1 MAHPV
6 NHRHGGHHRGAVGR
20 VVSGVHGS
28 IYRAESIWRQQVMR
42 EPRRQGYSGDDGV
55 IGNADKLEVQSS
67 DSGRSLIPTAW
78 GAIIASIITASASLL
93 IYSFNQIRHIDER
106 LDLLEQEGRIV
117 LKADGSVRPS
127 EVALQSKYQ
136 IEALLDRVRRLELRQ
151 IKP

>member
-1 MAHPV
+1 
-6 NHRHGGHHRGAVGR
+6 
-20 VVSGVHGS
+20 
-28 IYRAESIWRQQVMR
+28 MR